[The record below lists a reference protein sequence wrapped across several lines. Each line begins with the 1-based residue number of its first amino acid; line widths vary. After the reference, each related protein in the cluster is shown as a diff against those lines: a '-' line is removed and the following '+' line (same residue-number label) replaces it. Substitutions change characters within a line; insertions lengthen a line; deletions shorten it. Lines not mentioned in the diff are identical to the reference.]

1 MIEKNTVLD
10 DIEKIMDQKEDERLP
25 AKLDSLKAYLALL
38 LKFPLLSLEGEREI
52 TRLVYE
58 DFYYLVQDTVKKVE
72 NLKAG
77 SYIFMGTGQHVPR
90 YP

>member
-1 MIEKNTVLD
+1 MIEKNTVFD
-10 DIEKIMDQKEDERLP
+10 DNEESMAQKEDERLP

-38 LKFPLLSLEGEREI
+38 SKFPLLSLQEEREI

-58 DFYYLVQDTVKKVE
+58 DKNRDAAEKVAAIQPE
-72 NLKAG
+72 
-77 SYIFMGTGQHVPR
+77 TGGEDCYGILQYVPQ